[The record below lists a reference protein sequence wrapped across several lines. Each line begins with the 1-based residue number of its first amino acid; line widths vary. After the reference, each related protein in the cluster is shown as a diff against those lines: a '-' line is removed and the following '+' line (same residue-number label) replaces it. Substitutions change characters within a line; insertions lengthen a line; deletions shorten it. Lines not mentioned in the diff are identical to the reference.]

1 MFSSFNRRKGKLLGK
16 NSGNGGGSSNHYSN
30 IKGGGQ
36 AAGGGQAGTGREQ
49 QASHASSQQH
59 RLGIPS
65 ATSSTVPDDNDG
77 GSIHGI
83 RSLIGGS
90 GVSLDG
96 QSLTIPPSSVVL
108 PYSSTD
114 DNHDGYGYGARNN
127 PGSPSMDNS
136 IDMYSYTL
144 SAPGAHGEDEGEVTD
159 EEDVEN
165 RRGRP
170 RGYDDE
176 GEDGSASAAMIMM
189 GMSTHSRN
197 VGDFLG
203 GGNAN
208 SNAAPPP
215 DNADGL
221 GNNQSELAASSSAS
235 ALFDGRSL
243 QISSNEDDDM
253 SSINSSSIYQGQH
266 QQYQQRSTGG
276 GGNLSSLS
284 SPPPTGGGASG
295 YTPSPATSNKYLGP
309 YGSKLKIIGS
319 INLVDDDINNNEDGA
334 LPATARRD
342 VSRRIVQGPVT
353 VEAGVAAA
361 DAEEDPASAAKPK
374 ALWCCGCAPLWI
386 KRAPRWLQIVLL
398 LSAVLALLAVVLVAV
413 SVSFAFRARGSSASS
428 SASPDGS
435 GGDEGTGVLPPLRND
450 TSTTAPNPNVNGDD
464 SSGGNVSDDLNGTL
478 TNITTVSNFTT
489 SSPTIDWSSLVRTSF
504 GVTAGRYP
512 DELAAI
518 VPELL
523 PNFTSTRTV
532 NTAYLP
538 GETGGDMADVESWP
552 QFLVHLGDWNS
563 PAYTNC
569 GASAYTGIA
578 DMFSTSTIPVYFVP
592 GDNEYNGTWHH

>member
-16 NSGNGGGSSNHYSN
+16 NSGGSSNQYSN
-30 IKGGGQ
+30 IKGGGG
-36 AAGGGQAGTGREQ
+36 AGGREQ
-49 QASHASSQQH
+49 QASHASSSAQQH
-59 RLGIPS
+59 RLGVPS
-65 ATSSTVPDDNDG
+65 ATSSTIPDDNDG

-144 SAPGAHGEDEGEVTD
+144 SAPGGAHDDNDGGEITD
-159 EEDVEN
+159 EEDDVEN
-165 RRGRP
+165 RGRP

-176 GEDGSASAAMIMM
+176 EEDGSASAAMIMM

-197 VGDFLG
+197 VGDVLG
-203 GGNAN
+203 GANAD
-208 SNAAPPP
+208 SNAPS
-215 DNADGL
+215 NGDGL
-221 GNNQSELAASSSAS
+221 GNQSELAASSSAS

-253 SSINSSSIYQGQH
+253 SSINSSSIYQGQ
-266 QQYQQRSTGG
+266 QQYQQRSVGGG

-295 YTPSPATSNKYLGP
+295 YTPSPTTSNKYLGP

-319 INLVDDDINNNEDGA
+319 INLVDDDNNNEDGA

-342 VSRRIVQGPVT
+342 VSRRILQGPVT
-353 VEAGVAAA
+353 VDAGVAGASNG
-361 DAEEDPASAAKPK
+361 EGDPAQAKPK

-398 LSAVLALLAVVLVAV
+398 VSAVLALLAIVLVAV
-413 SVSFAFRARGSSASS
+413 SVSFAFRGRRSSASS
-428 SASPDGS
+428 STSPDGS

-450 TSTTAPNPNVNGDD
+450 TATAAPNPNGNGDD
-464 SSGGNVSDDLNGTL
+464 SSGGNISDGLNGTL

-489 SSPTIDWSSLVRTSF
+489 ISPTVDWSSLVRTSF
-504 GVTAGRYP
+504 GATAGRYP